1 MKNYYIFASIL
12 EGMTYGFKNKQLED
26 FVINSTGCSVEDFNR
41 EYSQAYHNRNTEQTA
56 ETGY

>member
-12 EGMTYGFKNKQLED
+12 EGMSYGFRNKELED
-26 FVINSTGCSVEDFNR
+26 FVINSTGCSEDEYNR
-41 EYSQAYHNRNTEQTA
+41 EYLYAYEHRNTQQTA